1 MVKFTWSASVSATQ
15 SDQLFIYLFNQ
26 LLKYSGDQIWI
37 PGDPTWGRDTKF
49 EVERLKNTSLYSP
62 YCRCE
67 CECECFFVSIC
78 DTVTDQWS
86 VQDVP
91 PLSPVDVPPDN
102 LTKEQAIDDGG
113 LVNCWTTMCCPLEC
127 NVHCTKQKKKK
138 TWRFTP
144 LANQCNVTFKS
155 LTTVWNATRP
165 APHHQ
170 VLCFWAAEPYH
181 VLSLR
186 VFGSYAACMRHRC
199 SFNTPNRVFTGLEL
213 HPQRQ
218 RVFSVYHHD
227 LLRSRSLIKSFHLTE
242 RLNKW
247 YSTNYGLISHSSNI
261 DVSPN

>member
-1 MVKFTWSASVSATQ
+1 MWVWMLFCLYMWHCDRSVKCPGCTAALTRWCPPRQPYKGTSNRWRR
-15 SDQLFIYLFNQ
+15 IGE
-26 LLKYSGDQIWI
+26 LLNNHVLPAGVQCA
-37 PGDPTWGRDTKF
+37 
-49 EVERLKNTSLYSP
+49 LYK
-62 YCRCE
+62 
-67 CECECFFVSIC
+67 
-78 DTVTDQWS
+78 T
-86 VQDVP
+86 
-91 PLSPVDVPPDN
+91 
-102 LTKEQAIDDGG
+102 
-113 LVNCWTTMCCPLEC
+113 
-127 NVHCTKQKKKK
+127 KKKK